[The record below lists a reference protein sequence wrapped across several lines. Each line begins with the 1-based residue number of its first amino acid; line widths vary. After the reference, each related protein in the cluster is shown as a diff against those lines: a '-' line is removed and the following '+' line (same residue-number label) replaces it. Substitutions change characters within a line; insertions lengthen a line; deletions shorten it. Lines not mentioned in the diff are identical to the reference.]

1 MKKTL
6 KTIKVFGI
14 YSMIMGIVL
23 LVFPDV
29 VLPIVGIAKPVDAWT
44 RMLGFVLICSSY
56 YYIRSAFAG
65 NIEFAKWTIHTRFAA
80 PIVVIILIVSGFA
93 PKTFLPFGIIDGLG
107 GLWTFIVLP
116 NEKRNYA
123 KEK

>member
-1 MKKTL
+1 MKKIL

-23 LVFPDV
+23 LALPDI
-29 VLPIVGIAKPVDAWT
+29 VLPIIGIEKPVDAWA

-80 PIVVIILIVSGFA
+80 PAIVIILIVSGLA
-93 PKTFLPFGIIDGLG
+93 PKIFLPFGIIDGLG
-107 GLWTFIVLP
+107 GLWTFTVLQ